1 MKPQMRQEINKLFSD
16 FHQEE
21 QSSSFAVENL
31 LNRTIQIINKYERG
45 EAQPQNPSEGG
56 KS

>member
-1 MKPQMRQEINKLFSD
+1 MRQEINKLFSD

>member
-1 MKPQMRQEINKLFSD
+1 MKPEMRQEINKLFTD

-31 LNRTIQIINKYERG
+31 LNRTVQIINKY
-45 EAQPQNPSEGG
+45 GG
-56 KS
+56 RKVPPDQEKKEE